1 MNKCHSKMCISAVT
15 LLSPRICVSH
25 YRKVTEEFH
34 LTSLP
39 IFRAQHYTWHTAD
52 PQ

>member
-1 MNKCHSKMCISAVT
+1 MSQQNVHRCSDSV
-15 LLSPRICVSH
+15 LSPHICVSH
-25 YRKVTEEFH
+25 YRKVAEEFH